1 MGTSRKSKVIVLSVG
16 GGGLLAGV
24 AAYAKTGQIGQLAV
38 HSRIKWVL
46 NHDGTMGWWN
56 VLCFIT
62 ELILLKNMNVFLFS
76 ESFNPDRG
84 LPACRLPCNARI
96 CESRWH
102 SPWERHT
109 QIQMQIQ
116 IQIQA
121 TLSNGTVRRPYQVT
135 RLTQVLFWLG
145 TSVNWDKYYFQREAR
160 GGSRMRASLSLFAGD
175 TNFPSIWEILI
186 LNCNYLQHFRATCS
200 KLLLHVLLF

>member
-76 ESFNPDRG
+76 ESFNPYRG

-102 SPWERHT
+102 FPWERFFDTYEYKYKYRPHCPMGQSGDPIRWQDWVKCCFGLEPLSIET
-109 QIQMQIQ
+109 SIISRGKRGWDRGWEHHFPFL
-116 IQIQA
+116 QA
-121 TLSNGTVRRPYQVT
+121 TQTFHPYG
-135 RLTQVLFWLG
+135 R
-145 TSVNWDKYYFQREAR
+145 S
-160 GGSRMRASLSLFAGD
+160 
-175 TNFPSIWEILI
+175 
-186 LNCNYLQHFRATCS
+186 
-200 KLLLHVLLF
+200 

>member
-84 LPACRLPCNARI
+84 LPACRLPCNARV
-96 CESRWH
+96 CESRWQPPGNVFLTH
-102 SPWERHT
+102 MNTNTNTNTGHIVQWDSQE
-109 QIQMQIQ
+109 
-116 IQIQA
+116 
-121 TLSNGTVRRPYQVT
+121 TLSGDKTESSAVLAWNLCQLR
-135 RLTQVLFWLG
+135 QVLFPEG
-145 TSVNWDKYYFQREAR
+145 SA
-160 GGSRMRASLSLFAGD
+160 GGIEEESITFPFCRRHKLSIHMGD
-175 TNFPSIWEILI
+175 
-186 LNCNYLQHFRATCS
+186 LNS
-200 KLLLHVLLF
+200 